1 MKTTNTHIMKNLT
14 TFRLNELT
22 DRLLEQNWIEFE
34 EGDMEFWQLKN
45 LLRGIRVQCVSGK
58 VCFGLSFSQMEEMN
72 EDVLEFSLLFCKN
85 ELRRI
90 VKEINENDNDDQR
103 KSIVKECEKELNKQR
118 RNQWDNILLLESI

>member
-45 LLRGIRVQCVSGK
+45 LLRGIRVQCVSGN

-72 EDVLEFSLLFCKN
+72 EDILEFSLLFCKN

>member
-1 MKTTNTHIMKNLT
+1 
-14 TFRLNELT
+14 
-22 DRLLEQNWIEFE
+22 
-34 EGDMEFWQLKN
+34 
-45 LLRGIRVQCVSGK
+45 
-58 VCFGLSFSQMEEMN
+58 MN

>member
-1 MKTTNTHIMKNLT
+1 MKNLT

-45 LLRGIRVQCVSGK
+45 LLRGIRVQCVSGN